1 MGVHWSA
8 QPKLLTP
15 MLNGLRQ
22 ILERRLQ
29 KLTSASA
36 QDAPLAP
43 VAVDV
48 SSLRSKGNGFLASGN
63 NEEAEHWFREALKQ
77 NPQDAPSWVCL
88 GYALKEQGRF
98 SEARVALKKSIAVSN
113 QGPEE
118 FETRYLLGQISEQEN
133 DLDDAVQQFRMAL
146 EQKPDFSLACKDLC
160 KIYSQRGELQNIHSL
175 LENCVSSSPACADYR
190 IWLADTYAKE
200 VKFDRVTE
208 HLKIAV
214 DLGVRS
220 VDTYMTL
227 GAALCRIGRVTEGA
241 QFMALA
247 EAMDSGVAFVKEY
260 EVGYYHL
267 TAGDVQ
273 KGLEHLERSVALN
286 PDFFPAH
293 SSIVMALSF
302 SDDSGQS
309 RYREAASRFAAAAKR
324 KITSPLAPW
333 YSEALE
339 GLHLANTKVRVG
351 FVAGDL
357 REHPVM
363 HFLMDVLK
371 CMDRSKFCL
380 IAYSNNPFDDAGTDA
395 LKLLFDEW
403 HTIRH
408 LTDEDA
414 AKLVH
419 GHRVDVLFDLSGHT
433 GENRVAMFAHRPSPV
448 QVSWLGYWAS
458 TGLQEMDF
466 FLADPIGAPAD
477 STQWFSEKVYRL
489 PSTRLCMNVPRTLHE
504 IKLALPPS
512 LRNGFITF
520 GSFQQASK
528 MTNAVLR
535 AWAKTMAAVPD
546 SRLRIQTKAIGTPSL
561 KDKLCQDMRDAG
573 IDLSRVTLAHASGI
587 ESYLESH
594 NEVDILLDTF
604 PYPGGTTTAFA
615 LWMGVPT
622 VTLAGNSVISRQ
634 GASMLH
640 CVGLQDFIATSESEF
655 VSIAVRMASQKSI
668 LTSLR
673 AELRQ
678 KVLDSPLFDA
688 PRFAADLQE
697 AIIHMKTG
705 NLIP

>member
-1 MGVHWSA
+1 
-8 QPKLLTP
+8 

-22 ILERRLQ
+22 VLERRLQ
-29 KLTSASA
+29 KLTGVSA
-36 QDAPLAP
+36 QDAPPAP
-43 VAVDV
+43 VALDV
-48 SSLRSKGNGFLASGN
+48 SSLRTKGNGFLASGN
-63 NEEAEHWFREALKQ
+63 NEEAEHWFREALNQ

-98 SEARVALKKSIAVSN
+98 SEARVALKKSIGVSN

-133 DLDDAVQQFRMAL
+133 DLEEAVQQFRMAL
-146 EQKPDFSLACKDLC
+146 ELKPDFSLACKDLC
-160 KIYSQRGELQNIHSL
+160 KIYGQRGDLQNIHSL
-175 LENCVSSSPACADYR
+175 LENCVSNSPACADYR
-190 IWLADTYAKE
+190 IWLADIYAKE
-200 VKFDRVTE
+200 VKFDRVAE

-241 QFMALA
+241 QFMALG

-267 TAGDVQ
+267 TAGDMR
-273 KGLEHLERSVALN
+273 KGLEHLERSVALK

-293 SSIVMALSF
+293 SSIVMALSIF
-302 SDDSGQS
+302 DDAGQS
-309 RYREAASRFAAAAKR
+309 RYREAASRFASAAKR

-333 YSEALE
+333 YNEAHNDVRL
-339 GLHLANTKVRVG
+339 GNIRVRVG
-351 FVAGDL
+351 FVAGDF

-363 HFLMDVLK
+363 HFLIDVLK
-371 CMDRSKFCL
+371 CMDRAKFCL
-380 IAYSNNPFDDAGTDA
+380 IAYSNNPLDDAGTDA

-414 AKLVH
+414 AKLIH

-433 GENRVAMFAHRPSPV
+433 GENRVAMFAYRPSPV

-466 FLADPIGAPAD
+466 FLADPISAPAN
-477 STQWFSEKVYRL
+477 STQWFSEKIYRL
-489 PSTRLCMNVPRTLHE
+489 PSARLCMSVPRISRE
-504 IKLALPPS
+504 INPAVPPCA
-512 LRNGFITF
+512 RNGFITF

-528 MTNAVLR
+528 MTDAVLR
-535 AWAKTMAAVPD
+535 AWAMVMAAVPD

-561 KDKLCQDMRDAG
+561 KDKLCQDMTDAG
-573 IDLSRVTLAHASGI
+573 IDLSRVTLAHASGL
-587 ESYLESH
+587 ESYLETH

-655 VSIAVRMASQKSI
+655 VSIAVRMASQKGR
-668 LTSLR
+668 LASLR

-678 KVLDSPLFDA
+678 TALESPLFDA
-688 PRFAADLQE
+688 PRFASDLQE
-697 AIIHMKTG
+697 AILHMKNKG
-705 NLIP
+705 LAP